1 MKKIK
6 VIARDKT
13 INPDM
18 MQVYDDDGLRALN
31 GYHEE
36 IVPVDEPYDMDAF
49 VQKYEEDHP
58 ELKGWI
64 FQLFEW

>member
-1 MKKIK
+1 
-6 VIARDKT
+6 
-13 INPDM
+13 

-64 FQLFEW
+64 FQLFEL